1 MLKLNDKLK
10 IKEITGILVKNG
22 PKSIFEQNTETAG
35 WPFFNL
41 LYFIIFYLFL
51 LENDKKR
58 TFSRFLPKSQIP
70 FTAVINHY
78 FWRYLM
84 YNPMYNN

>member
-22 PKSIFEQNTETAG
+22 PKSIFEQNTETAR

-51 LENDKKR
+51 LENDNKR
-58 TFSRFLPKSQIP
+58 TFTRFLPKSQTP

-78 FWRYLM
+78 FLRYLM